1 MPLERLAAAI
11 EANATATREAL
22 AGINNTLAATSGRL
36 TEIEQALARIRQ
48 SGGGSSAGAMSSLA
62 ADVSKDEGF
71 QAYIA
76 RRAEK
81 AIVPVKASALLGMGR
96 RLEVFNTITSTITDG
111 TIAPAA
117 RRPDIAFGPTKSQ
130 WLWELMG
137 PPMPVTGAGSV
148 EYVRETTAPTNAAAQ
163 SAEGAAKNESTV
175 TFALINDPIPTI
187 AHWLKA
193 SRQALSDSAA
203 LQRYL
208 DVRLPWGLNLRLEDD
223 IVNGTGAGGA
233 QKGLLH
239 ADNHTAYGGGA
250 GGDTAVDTIRRAI
263 GQLAES
269 NFIAD
274 AVLLH
279 PTTWTAMD
287 LLKSGDDEHYVLGD
301 PKAAPSNTVWSRLVY
316 ETTALSPGEF
326 IVGAF
331 AQSCEWHPRE
341 DAVIRVSDSDS
352 DNFTK
357 NLVTV
362 LAELRGLATVNL
374 PAGIIAGDL
383 GALS

>member
-1 MPLERLAAAI
+1 MEQLERLAAAI
-11 EANATATREAL
+11 EANATATRESL
-22 AGINNTLAATSGRL
+22 ATLKTTLAEQGARL
-36 TEIEQALARIRQ
+36 VDIEQLMARMRQ
-48 SGGGSSAGAMSSLA
+48 GGGGGGPAGGTSLA
-62 ADVSKDEGF
+62 TDVAKDEGF
-71 QAYIA
+71 QAFVA

-81 AIVPVKASALLGMGR
+81 AIVPVKASALLGMER
-96 RLEVFNTITSTITDG
+96 RNTIVSAITGG

-117 RRPDIAFGPTKSQ
+117 RRPDIAFGPTKTR

-163 SAEGAAKNESTV
+163 STEGAAKNQSTV
-175 TFALINDPIPTI
+175 DFALINETIPTI
-187 AHWLKA
+187 AHFLKA
-193 SRQALSDSAA
+193 ARQALSDSAA

-223 IVNGTGAGGA
+223 IINGNGAGGA

-239 ADNHTAYGGGA
+239 ADNHTAYTGDHA
-250 GGDTAVDTIRRAI
+250 GDTAVDTIRRAI

-269 NFIAD
+269 NFVAD

-301 PKAAPSNTVWSRLVY
+301 PKAAPSDTVWSRLVY
-316 ETTALSPGEF
+316 ETTAMAPGEF

-341 DAVIRVSDSDS
+341 DAVIRVSDSDD

-362 LAELRGLATVNL
+362 LAELRGIVTVNL
-374 PAGIIAGDL
+374 PAGIVAGDL
-383 GALS
+383 GASS